1 MVPYCMFYALGL
13 HQLFMLLVALTYS
26 SYSLLKETHNH
37 QIKQFLGDF
46 IRLQISNI
54 FGGPLGLLGDLVS
67 WLCCVGGFVCLV
79 FCVSQNSCCTKA
91 TSPGDCS

>member
-1 MVPYCMFYALGL
+1 MFPYCMFYALGL

-67 WLCCVGGFVCLV
+67 WLCLCWWVCLFGV
-79 FCVSQNSCCTKA
+79 LCLSEQLLY
-91 TSPGDCS
+91 